1 MVRPLNLCLYQSGA
15 MFFYKMCF
23 LYYVGEF
30 KNQNARN
37 FLEALVGTTFVL
49 PLTCTLSIEHRYTA
63 HPLYARGPSSIIKY
77 DFSLHNLHVYLKVNG
92 MNNIVIKNKNENY

>member
-77 DFSLHNLHVYLKVNG
+77 DVYLKVNG
-92 MNNIVIKNKNENY
+92 MNNIVIKNKHENY